1 MEYMLKADD
10 LVGVSFWI
18 ISVAMV
24 ASTAFFFLEGNSVAK
39 HWQTSVRVAGLV
51 TLIAAVH
58 YYYMRAVWIQTGE
71 NPNVYR
77 YIDWLLTVPLQMV
90 EFYLILAAVGAATAG
105 MFWRL
110 LIGTLVMLI
119 AGFLGENGYI
129 NATVG
134 FIVGMAGWIYILYEV
149 FAGEAAQANASSN
162 SKAQQ
167 SAYNAMKWI
176 VSIGW
181 SIYPIGYF
189 LGYLAGGTDE
199 NALNA
204 IYNLADIINKIA
216 FGLVIWAAAK
226 SESAKA

>member
-110 LIGTLVMLI
+110 LLGTLVMLI
-119 AGFLGENGYI
+119 AGFLGENGSI

-199 NALNA
+199 NSLNA

>member
-1 MEYMLKADD
+1 MLKADD

-119 AGFLGENGYI
+119 AGFLGENGSI

-181 SIYPIGYF
+181 AIYPIGYF